1 MLGSAAGKFQNNIT
15 KFERMW
21 SPRSPSV
28 EQAGLV
34 GGHHVFDV
42 YEGVLSSVALQ
53 HLQSLL
59 DQIAD
64 VLPLVLAVVDAVPG
78 VN

>member
-1 MLGSAAGKFQNNIT
+1 MNSAKPSRA
-15 KFERMW
+15 
-21 SPRSPSV
+21 PPSPSV

-64 VLPLVLAVVDAVPG
+64 VLPLMLAVVDAVPG

>member
-1 MLGSAAGKFQNNIT
+1 MNAAK
-15 KFERMW
+15 W
-21 SPRSPSV
+21 SPPPSPSV

-34 GGHHVFDV
+34 GGHHVLDV
-42 YEGVLSSVALQ
+42 YEGVLSSVALK

-64 VLPLVLAVVDAVPG
+64 VLPLMLAVVDAVPS

>member
-1 MLGSAAGKFQNNIT
+1 MNSAKS
-15 KFERMW
+15 
-21 SPRSPSV
+21 SPPSPSV

-34 GGHHVFDV
+34 GGHHVFDI
-42 YEGVLSSVALQ
+42 YEGILSSVALE